1 MLSREKMESEMKIDE
16 RELFKS
22 VMINFMTDEDPMLA
36 MLKWITE
43 QLMQIEAEAKIGAN
57 KNEHN
62 SERKTYFSGYRPR
75 RFDTRMGTMYLMVP
89 KLRKGGYVPFFVT
102 AKKRSEEALIS
113 IIQEAYINGVST
125 RKIERLAKEMGI
137 EGISATQVSFI
148 NKGLDEQVEAFRNRP
163 LQSEYP
169 FIYVDALYEKIRSN
183 KRVVSTAMMIAY
195 GVGMDGRREVLAIEP
210 FYSESNESWAAFFK
224 KLKYRGVK
232 RCALVVSDAHQG
244 IQNGVKTEFIG
255 TSWQRCKVHFMRN
268 ILAYVSPKSKA
279 LFSDRLKQIWLQK
292 NYDDARKQAELFIEE
307 YKSRYPEAIVCLEE
321 GLEDS
326 LQFLN
331 FNFID
336 HRRIASTNVL
346 ERLNKEIRRRSK
358 VVGIFPSRESYLR
371 LLTSYLMEF
380 TEEWEVERSYIQPQK
395 LELAMIKREELLQN
409 AA

>member
-1 MLSREKMESEMKIDE
+1 MRIDE

-22 VMINFMTDEDPMLA
+22 VMMGFMAEVDPMLA
-36 MLKWITE
+36 MLRWITE
-43 QLMQIEAEAKIGAN
+43 QLMQIEAETKAGAN

-62 SERKTYFSGYRPR
+62 SKRKTYFSGYRPR

-89 KLRKGGYVPFFVT
+89 KLRQGGYVPFFVNT
-102 AKKRSEEALIS
+102 RKRSE
-113 IIQEAYINGVST
+113 EAYINGVST

-137 EGISATQVSFI
+137 EGISASQVSQI

-163 LQSEYP
+163 LQKEYP

-195 GVGMDGRREVLAIEP
+195 GVGMDGKREVLAIEP
-210 FYSESNESWAAFFK
+210 FYSESNESWRAFFK
-224 KLKYRGVK
+224 KLKHRGVQK
-232 RCALVVSDAHQG
+232 CALVISDAHQG
-244 IQNGVKTEFIG
+244 IQNAVKTELTG

-292 NYDDARKQAELFIEE
+292 TYKDAQKQSKLFIEE
-307 YKSRYPEAIVCLEE
+307 YEGRYPEAIQCLEE

-326 LQFLN
+326 LQF
-331 FNFID
+331 FHFDFID
-336 HRRIASTNVL
+336 HRRISSTNVL
-346 ERLNKEIRRRSK
+346 ERLNREVRRRSR
-358 VVGIFPSRESYLR
+358 VVGIFPSRDSYLR
-371 LLTSYLMEF
+371 LLTSYLMEY

-395 LELAMIKREELLQN
+395 LELVMMKREELLQS

>member
-1 MLSREKMESEMKIDE
+1 MKISE
-16 RELFKS
+16 RELFQH
-22 VMINFMTDEDPMLA
+22 VMMGFMMEADPMLA

-43 QLMQIEAEAKIGAN
+43 QLMQIEAEYKAGAN

-62 SERKTYFSGYRPR
+62 ANRKTYFSGYRPR
-75 RFDTRMGTMYLMVP
+75 RFDTRMGTIYLMVP

-102 AKKRSEEALIS
+102 AKKRSEEALIG

-137 EGISATQVSFI
+137 EGISASQVSSI
-148 NKGLDEQVEAFRNRP
+148 NKSLDEQVEAFRNRP
-163 LQSEYP
+163 LQEEYP

-183 KRVVSTAMMIAY
+183 KRVVSTAMMVAY

-224 KLKYRGVK
+224 KLKTRGVK
-232 RCALVVSDAHQG
+232 RVALVVSDAHQG
-244 IQNGVKTEFIG
+244 IQNAVKTEFTG

-292 NYDDARKQAELFIEE
+292 TYEDAQKQSKLFTEE
-307 YKSRYPEAIVCLEE
+307 YQSLYPEAISCLEE

-326 LQFLN
+326 LQF
-331 FNFID
+331 FHFDFID
-336 HRRIASTNVL
+336 HRRISSTNVL
-346 ERLNKEIRRRSK
+346 ERLNREIRRRSK

-371 LLTSYLMEF
+371 LLTSYLMEY

-395 LELAMIKREELLQN
+395 LELVMIKREELLRY

>member
-1 MLSREKMESEMKIDE
+1 MRIDE
-16 RELFKS
+16 RELFKN
-22 VMINFMTDEDPMLA
+22 VMVGFMTDEDPMLA
-36 MLKWITE
+36 MLKWITD
-43 QLMQIEAEAKIGAN
+43 QLMQIEAEVKAGAN

-62 SERKTYFSGYRPR
+62 HERKTYFSGYRPR
-75 RFDTRMGTMYLMVP
+75 RFDTRMGTIYLMVP

-137 EGISATQVSFI
+137 EGISASQVSQI

-163 LQSEYP
+163 LQEEYP

-183 KRVVSTAMMIAY
+183 QRVVSTAMMIAY
-195 GVGMDGRREVLAIEP
+195 GVGMDGKREVLAIEP
-210 FYSESNESWAAFFK
+210 FYSESNESWAAFFQ
-224 KLKYRGVK
+224 KLKHRGIK
-232 RCALVVSDAHQG
+232 KCALVISDAHQG
-244 IQNGVKTEFIG
+244 IQNAVKTEFTG

-292 NYDDARKQAELFIEE
+292 TYKDAKKQAILFMEE
-307 YKSRYPEAIVCLEE
+307 YESRYPEAIQCLED

-326 LQFLN
+326 LQF
-331 FNFID
+331 FHFDFID
-336 HRRIASTNVL
+336 HRRISSTNVL
-346 ERLNKEIRRRSK
+346 ERLNKEVRRRSR
-358 VVGIFPSRESYLR
+358 VVGIFPSRDAYLR
-371 LLTSYLMEF
+371 LLTSYLIEY

-395 LELAMIKREELLQN
+395 LELVMVKREELLQS

>member
-1 MLSREKMESEMKIDE
+1 MKISE
-16 RELFKS
+16 RELFQH
-22 VMINFMTDEDPMLA
+22 VMMGFMMEADPMLA

-43 QLMQIEAEAKIGAN
+43 QLMQIEAEYKAGAN

-62 SERKTYFSGYRPR
+62 ANRKTYFSGYRPR
-75 RFDTRMGTMYLMVP
+75 RFDTRMGTIYLMVP

-102 AKKRSEEALIS
+102 AKKRSEEALIG

-137 EGISATQVSFI
+137 EGISASQVSSI
-148 NKGLDEQVEAFRNRP
+148 NKSLDEQVEAFRNRP
-163 LQSEYP
+163 LQEEYP

-183 KRVVSTAMMIAY
+183 KRVVSTAMMVAY

-224 KLKYRGVK
+224 KLKARGVK
-232 RCALVVSDAHQG
+232 RVALVVSDAHQG
-244 IQNGVKTEFIG
+244 IQNAVKTEFTG

-292 NYDDARKQAELFIEE
+292 TYEDAQKQSKLFTEE
-307 YKSRYPEAIVCLEE
+307 YQSLYPEAISCLEE

-326 LQFLN
+326 LQF
-331 FNFID
+331 FHFDFID
-336 HRRIASTNVL
+336 HRRISSTNVL
-346 ERLNKEIRRRSK
+346 ERLNREIRRRSK

-371 LLTSYLMEF
+371 LLTSYLMEY

-395 LELAMIKREELLQN
+395 LELVMIKREELLRY

>member
-1 MLSREKMESEMKIDE
+1 MRIDE

-22 VMINFMTDEDPMLA
+22 VMVGFMTDEDPMLA

-43 QLMQIEAEAKIGAN
+43 QLMQIEAESKAGAN
-57 KNEHN
+57 KNAHSN
-62 SERKTYFSGYRPR
+62 ERKTYFSGYRPR

-89 KLRKGGYVPFFVT
+89 KLRQGGYVPFFVN
-102 AKKRSEEALIS
+102 ARKRSEEALIG

-137 EGISATQVSFI
+137 EGISASQVSSI

-163 LQSEYP
+163 LQEEYP

-183 KRVVSTAMMIAY
+183 KRVVSTAIMIAY

-210 FYSESNESWAAFFK
+210 FYSESNESWTAFFK
-224 KLKYRGVK
+224 KLKYRGVRK
-232 RCALVVSDAHQG
+232 CALVISDAHQG
-244 IQNGVKTEFIG
+244 IQNAVKTEFTG

-292 NYDDARKQAELFIEE
+292 TYEDARKQSTLFVEE
-307 YKSRYPEAIVCLEE
+307 YQDKYPEAIECLEE

-326 LQFLN
+326 LQF
-331 FNFID
+331 FHFDFID
-336 HRRIASTNVL
+336 HRRISSTNVL

-371 LLTSYLMEF
+371 LLTSYLIEY

-395 LELAMIKREELLQN
+395 LELVMIKRKELLQD